1 MNPIRAAAIAALAI
15 LVASR
20 GLAAQQTIV
29 VREGFDDGLGSWEQ
43 VRLDRRQTA
52 YNTFD
57 SGGDRVLVA
66 SSSNAAAGLV
76 RPVETPAPARAT
88 LQWRWRVTRSLT
100 ENDRER
106 ERRGDDYAARVF
118 VMFGEHP
125 FKRGTRALS
134 YVWAGQEPVGARYR
148 NPVVGDVATIVL
160 RSGDGGAG
168 RWQTEQRN
176 LVVDFREAFGEDPP
190 GITAIAV
197 LVDTDDTDTELI
209 SWFDDFLLQV
219 DPDGSG
225 RRPPSDAP

>member
-1 MNPIRAAAIAALAI
+1 MNAMRALTATAIAAL
-15 LVASR
+15 
-20 GLAAQQTIV
+20 LAAGGTTAQETLTL
-29 VREGFDDGLGSWEQ
+29 REQFDGGLDAWEQ

-52 YNTFD
+52 YNTFE

-66 SSSNAAAGLV
+66 TSEDAAAGLV
-76 RPVETPAPARAT
+76 RRFETPPPERAI

-118 VMFGEHP
+118 VMFGDRP
-125 FKRGTRALS
+125 FRRGTRALS
-134 YVWAGQEPVGARYR
+134 YVWAGTEPVGARYR
-148 NPVVGDVATIVL
+148 NPVVDDVATIVL

-168 RWQTEQRN
+168 RWHTEQRN

-190 GITAIAV
+190 GISAIAV

-209 SWFDDFLLQV
+209 SWFDDFLLEV
-219 DPDGSG
+219 DPEGDAG
-225 RRPPSDAP
+225 R